1 MHPFDPAVFP
11 PAVVGRR
18 TTVRERRIRLGDVG
32 PSGAVR
38 LDALACYLQD
48 IAADDVDDAGI
59 VSSWVLRRV
68 ALTVSELP
76 QFGDDVELT
85 TFCSGLGPR
94 WAERR
99 TTVRLGLEVM
109 VESVAIWVYVDD
121 EGRATSLPSW
131 FFDRYG
137 AVAERTVTSRL
148 RHAGAPNATPSRPW
162 PLRLTDFDVFA
173 HVNNTIAWAAVEDE
187 RAQRAPNRPVR
198 SAEMEYRAAIDPGD
212 EIRLRSSVDDATL
225 ACWLTCG
232 DQVRASAVLGF
243 A

>member
-1 MHPFDPAVFP
+1 MHPLDPAVFP
-11 PAVVGRR
+11 PVVVGRR

-48 IAADDVDDAGI
+48 VAADDVDDAGI
-59 VSSWVLRRV
+59 VGSWVVRRV
-68 ALTVSELP
+68 VLAVNELP
-76 QFGDDVELT
+76 QFGDDIELT
-85 TFCSGLGPR
+85 TFCSGVGPR

-99 TTVRLGLEVM
+99 TTLRVGPEVV
-109 VESVAIWVYVDD
+109 VESAAIWVYIDD
-121 EGRATSLPSW
+121 EGRATSLPPW

-137 AVAERTVTSRL
+137 TVADRKVSSRL
-148 RHAGAPNATPSRPW
+148 RHVGVPDTAASRPW
-162 PLRLTDFDVFA
+162 RLRVTDFDVFD
-173 HVNNTIAWAAVEDE
+173 HVNNAIAWSAVEDE
-187 RAQRAPNRPVR
+187 RAQRMPTRRVL
-198 SAEMEYRAAIDPGD
+198 SAEMEYRSAIDPGD
-212 EIRLRSSVDDATL
+212 EVRLQSSLDDSTL